1 MLIFGQVV
9 LILTKHIH
17 INLMHEQ
24 IKNIVLE
31 NAGSMVALKSALKKH
46 KVEYVKVS
54 RGLKTCYILRSKEI
68 GRMEVIL

>member
-1 MLIFGQVV
+1 
-9 LILTKHIH
+9 
-17 INLMHEQ
+17 MHEQ

-68 GRMEVIL
+68 GRLEVIL